1 MPPAQSTAVSTAVLP
16 TPLVSAVDA
25 ALDDVFARA
34 YNVDE
39 LLGPELSALKGPL
52 DSVCKRH
59 GLLIEKAIAAAL
71 ASADHLEVMSQV
83 SVPVGRAALDL
94 VRANTERVTRDVA
107 LPAGDAERSVILDVA
122 VFDWMKRR
130 LSLVSVKRGGGA
142 QGGKAARD
150 DRLELR
156 AAAMVLR
163 SLMTAQ
169 GFPVAEAEV
178 VVVDWMGRSG
188 IVTGTV
194 LTRETI
200 DDHFGVA
207 VAATVEAMTAR
218 FAAGIAERM
227 TDRLTLVARPPS
239 SSDDDRDAAS
249 DRPPELDPPSLRDET
264 LISFAECLG
273 ALPRRGRGRQMTAV
287 TAA

>member
-1 MPPAQSTAVSTAVLP
+1 MPQRQSTALSTTVLP
-16 TPLVSAVDA
+16 MLLIAAVDA
-25 ALDDVFARA
+25 TLDDVFSRA
-34 YNVDE
+34 YHVDE

-107 LPAGDAERSVILDVA
+107 LPAGDAERSVILDIA
-122 VFDWMKRR
+122 VFDWRLRR

-163 SLMTAQ
+163 TMMVVQ
-169 GFPVAEAEV
+169 GFPVVDVEV

-200 DDHFGVA
+200 DDHFGVP

-227 TDRLTLVARPPS
+227 ADRLAVLGHREEA
-239 SSDDDRDAAS
+239 
-249 DRPPELDPPSLRDET
+249 LDEDPAVGTQEVEAPSLRDET
-264 LISFAECLG
+264 VISFAECLG